1 MATKFAIYDF
11 DGTLLLKQSVPFIL
25 RQWKALQLP
34 SRAYSSMYRT
44 MLFKYA
50 VYKIGIFGYR
60 KETFHRD
67 SMSLLATLFATVT
80 IEQLG
85 LFFDALAKVSQPFLN
100 KKILRA
106 IEKDKKA
113 GYQLVLLSG
122 NYDVFLERYRQLGF
136 DHILG
141 SGLFNEQARVHKQP
155 TILIGEE
162 KNKALEKRIP
172 NFNWQHTKAY
182 ADSYYDLVLLR
193 KVKEAIAVN
202 PDHKLAQYAKKAKWT
217 ILTSTKR

>member
-25 RQWKALQLP
+25 QQWKALQTNTQVYH
-34 SRAYSSMYRT
+34 RIYRT
-44 MLFKYA
+44 ILLKY
-50 VYKIGIFGYR
+50 VKYKLGFFGYR
-60 KETFHRD
+60 KEAFHRD
-67 SMSLLATLFATVT
+67 SMALIASLFAT
-80 IEQLG
+80 ISIDQLSVF
-85 LFFDALAKVSQPFLN
+85 LDALAKASQPYLN

-106 IEKDKKA
+106 IDKDKKA
-113 GYQLVLLSG
+113 GYQLILLSG
-122 NYDVFLERYRQLGF
+122 NYDVFLERYRGLGF
-136 DHILG
+136 DYILG

-155 TILIGEE
+155 MILIGEE

-202 PDHKLAQYAKKAKWT
+202 PDRKLASYARQSKWT
-217 ILTSTKR
+217 ILPISKR